1 VPRIDVQIKFLN
13 GAYWVLLLS
22 VGLALLFERYAI
34 AAFIALTLIV
44 IQLSEIAT
52 YLQEMLKKR
61 GPGGADG
68 T

>member
-1 VPRIDVQIKFLN
+1 MPRIDVQIKILN

-22 VGLALLFERYAI
+22 VGLALLVERYAI

-52 YLQEMLKKR
+52 YLQELLKKR
-61 GPGGADG
+61 EPGHSDVP
-68 T
+68 